1 MNPSKQVIHPERLRT
16 LPPRFS
22 WVDQRL
28 VQARHLDRLDVYAAA
43 LYLFLITVANAKGLS
58 WYDDEVIAK
67 RPSIDPARLRQAR
80 LMLVQTGLLAFADG
94 LYLVLALDGPS
105 QPQPDTLAAPPVMSE
120 PKPTAITPAVTV
132 TARSQVRQPP
142 TPVSAMDTLCDPA
155 TAQQHLA
162 AIHALLGQRP

>member
-1 MNPSKQVIHPERLRT
+1 

-58 WYDDEVIAK
+58 WYGDEVIAK
-67 RPSIDPARLRQAR
+67 RLSMDSERLRQAR
-80 LMLVQTGLLAFADG
+80 LMLVQTSLLAFADG
-94 LYLVLALDGPS
+94 VYQVLALDGPS
-105 QPQPDTLAAPPVMSE
+105 QPQSGTLAAPPVMSE
-120 PKPTAITPAVTV
+120 LKPEAITPAASV
-132 TARSQVRQPP
+132 TARSQVKQPP
-142 TPVSAMDTLCDPA
+142 TPVSAMDTPCDPA
-155 TAQQHLA
+155 TARQHLA